1 MQGKFVWTVYGA
13 VTSLCLRF
21 PQRRTVSSR
30 RQLTPASFC
39 RARIGTRWIITAIR
53 HASRTG
59 YGSSVTCITSTRP
72 APSSAVREMT
82 SLGTTDV
89 IRQATR
95 NASQAGEASTA
106 RLVSQRSP
114 KQLLMNIFELTNIVS
129 PSCFHLVIENHFT
142 DRDVAQTESTYVLG
156 SEYFL
161 RINNKF
167 FHSH

>member
-1 MQGKFVWTVYGA
+1 
-13 VTSLCLRF
+13 
-21 PQRRTVSSR
+21 
-30 RQLTPASFC
+30 
-39 RARIGTRWIITAIR
+39 
-53 HASRTG
+53 
-59 YGSSVTCITSTRP
+59 
-72 APSSAVREMT
+72 MT

-114 KQLLMNIFELTNIVS
+114 KQLLMNTFELTNIVS